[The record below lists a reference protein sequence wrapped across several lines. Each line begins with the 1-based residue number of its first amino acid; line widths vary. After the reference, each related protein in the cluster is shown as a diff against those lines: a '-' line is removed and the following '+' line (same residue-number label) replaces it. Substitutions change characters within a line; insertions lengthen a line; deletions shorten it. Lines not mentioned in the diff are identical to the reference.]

1 MGVSQRRLHLICAH
15 SWLPFVI
22 LTVGGFAGLAGFI
35 PPPDPNADAIVIFDR
50 FRENAT
56 GIRVGM
62 ALCILPAAFLLLW
75 GAAIAAQVRRLEG
88 EYPLLTWAF
97 VAATGCITLEFA
109 FPSAF
114 WVAAAY
120 RLDVPANVRALNDM
134 SWLPWMIISTGMF
147 QMLILA
153 AVILADQRT
162 EPIYPRWFGYYNLMS
177 AIGVAPASLL
187 YIFKTGPFAWNGIF
201 GFYIPAATAFSW
213 IVLGGVMTARAV
225 RTQAAET
232 HDSTRERLED
242 RVRALEAR
250 LATINTG

>member
-1 MGVSQRRLHLICAH
+1 MSDSQRRLHLMCAH
-15 SWLPFVI
+15 SWLPFVV
-22 LTVGGFAGLAGFI
+22 LTVGGFVGLAGFV
-35 PPPDPNADAIVIFDR
+35 PPPDPNADAMVIFER

-62 ALCILPAAFLLLW
+62 TLCILAAAFLLLW

-88 EYPLLTWAF
+88 EHPLLTWAF

-153 AVILADQRT
+153 DQRT
-162 EPIYPRWFGYYNLMS
+162 EPIYPRWFGYYNLWS

-213 IVLGGVMTARAV
+213 IVLSGVMTARAV
-225 RTQAAET
+225 RCLGAAPS
-232 HDSTRERLED
+232 DGDQGRLEN

-250 LATINTG
+250 LASIQTG